1 MATPTSL
8 AVRNALYL
16 ATDKPGQRGLTPTQA
31 EVNEMIAQL
40 GEQGYAIVRIPTT
53 QTITVHDPLGEV
65 STSVTFNGRGI
76 FKMAA
81 ARLSLFKR
89 SDIDQGA
96 LT

>member
-1 MATPTSL
+1 MADSEGSAFIS
-8 AVRNALYL
+8 AVGHALDMADHREDDHDSYFIH
-16 ATDKPGQRGLTPTQA
+16 
-31 EVNEMIAQL
+31 NFIAQL
-40 GEQGYAIVRIPTT
+40 GEQGYQIVPIPTV